1 MMIVF
6 SKCNFVFLFFCYSR
20 TQFRRRRC
28 ILGDPNCFITTYRP
42 CPWSIIRRR
51 KTINRT
57 YHPTI
62 TGQWICG
69 VMGVV
74 SAWTSCSSRGVPLDY
89 ISKGFFLYIY
99 LLQCSSRWSVSKK
112 AWRFRSN
119 SFVCDEKKNN
129 CTFFF
134 LSDAIFP
141 PFFLPSF
148 WSKIVC
154 FFLLLS
160 EQKWSGKIIDV
171 GNNYRYLSN
180 ISPFLCRYGYDLSF
194 PGCLVCCCVQHRR
207 TLEFRQRVVR

>member
-1 MMIVF
+1 MKLPTNLVLSCSDRLITVLTILYSAISFFVSWLLMIVF
-6 SKCNFVFLFFCYSR
+6 SKCNFLFVFCCSR

-89 ISKGFFLYIY
+89 ISKGFFFLNIFSGVVAGGPWARKRDVSDRTH
-99 LLQCSSRWSVSKK
+99 SSVMKK
-112 AWRFRSN
+112 QLHL
-119 SFVCDEKKNN
+119 
-129 CTFFF
+129 F
-134 LSDAIFP
+134 LS
-141 PFFLPSF
+141 
-148 WSKIVC
+148 
-154 FFLLLS
+154 
-160 EQKWSGKIIDV
+160 
-171 GNNYRYLSN
+171 
-180 ISPFLCRYGYDLSF
+180 
-194 PGCLVCCCVQHRR
+194 
-207 TLEFRQRVVR
+207 